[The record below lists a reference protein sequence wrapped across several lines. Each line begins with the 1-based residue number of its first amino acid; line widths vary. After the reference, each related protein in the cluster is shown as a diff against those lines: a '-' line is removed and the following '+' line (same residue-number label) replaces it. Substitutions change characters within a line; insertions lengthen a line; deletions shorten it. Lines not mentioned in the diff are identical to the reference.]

1 MYMKGFYEAI
11 REQNEKINIQ
21 IKRCG
26 SYIPHF
32 HANLEIFAVKRG
44 KHEICCNGVNYVLS
58 DGDCAFFDGY
68 DVHGYEDPIIS
79 DRDCV
84 LVIPPKYASRFNE
97 ERKKP
102 KILSPV
108 FHSPETVNAIM
119 EITER
124 ALLAPK
130 SENILRA
137 AIDLLLTIISEKL
150 VYGDEDDAPRDIELV
165 GKMLSLFNEKFKD
178 GIKLK
183 DAAKYLGYSEEHLS
197 RVFHR
202 YFGRSVPSYLNELR
216 IDYVEKRKATG
227 NEKITDLIYE
237 AGFSG
242 VQTYYRNKNK
252 SDKK

>member
-1 MYMKGFYEAI
+1 MLQRRKLRFIG
-11 REQNEKINIQ
+11 
-21 IKRCG
+21 
-26 SYIPHF
+26 
-32 HANLEIFAVKRG
+32 RG
-44 KHEICCNGVNYVLS
+44 LRL
-58 DGDCAFFDGY
+58 FDGY
-68 DVHGYEDPIIS
+68 DVHGYEAPIVS
-79 DRDCV
+79 GNDCV
-84 LVIPPKYASRFNE
+84 LIIPPKYAARFNA

-102 KILSPV
+102 KILTPV
-108 FHSPETVNAIM
+108 IHSPETVNAIF
-119 EITER
+119 EISDR
-124 ALLAPK
+124 ILNCCK
-130 SENILRA
+130 SENIVRA
-137 AIDLLLTIISEKL
+137 AVDLLFAIVNEKL
-150 VYGDEDDAPRDIELV
+150 VYGDECNAPRDIELV
-165 GKMLSLFNEKFKD
+165 GKMLSLFNERFKD

-216 IDYVEKRKATG
+216 VDYVEKRKATG

>member
-1 MYMKGFYEAI
+1 MKGYYEVL
-11 REQNEKINIQ
+11 REQDERLNIQ
-21 IKRCG
+21 FKRH
-26 SYIPHF
+26 SKIIPHF
-32 HANLEIFAVKRG
+32 HANIEIFAVKRG
-44 KHEICCNGVNYVLS
+44 KHEVCCNGVNYVLS

-68 DVHGYEDPIIS
+68 DVHGYEVPEIS
-79 DRDCV
+79 DEDCV
-84 LVIPPKYASRFNE
+84 LIIPPKYATRFNE

-124 ALLAPK
+124 AFLNPK
-130 SENILRA
+130 SESILRA
-137 AIDLLLTIISEKL
+137 AIDLLFAIVSEKL

-165 GKMLSLFNEKFKD
+165 GKMLSFFNEKFKD

-183 DAAKYLGYSEEHLS
+183 DAAKHLGYSEEHLS

-202 YFGRSVPSYLNELR
+202 YFGRSVPSYINELR
-216 IDYVEKRKATG
+216 LDYVEKRKATG